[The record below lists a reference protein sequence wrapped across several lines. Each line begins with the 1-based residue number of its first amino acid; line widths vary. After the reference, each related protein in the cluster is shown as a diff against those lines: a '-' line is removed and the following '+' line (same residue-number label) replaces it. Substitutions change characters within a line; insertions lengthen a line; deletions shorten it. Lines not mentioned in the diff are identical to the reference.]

1 MDADIE
7 EQEDPLAGVGKLLLP
22 KDKFLQVSHPVY
34 QPSLMAQLLT
44 SERTRLLFAEAV
56 ELESSK
62 SSVPR
67 LSELCN
73 IVLAREFKSGKLP
86 SDLHTED
93 LNYIGDHLDVNMPL
107 IDIVDL
113 DNEIYWKR
121 VFKEKCNDIKL
132 KCTKLHD
139 VETDFKKE
147 AIQVKLAE
155 IIETTSYELWDD
167 EGMINLSEA
176 VAPYVFTLHITK
188 LTPMKEGVIER
199 DSNLL
204 DYKMYNYP
212 ESECHHG
219 SLEMLGYL
227 SNLTELRIELLPP
240 GLGYEYHRRF
250 FLFSTTDIENLAKGL
265 KRLTALNH
273 LSIKRSRLDEKKMKI
288 LVLGLLHLPLE
299 TVEFSYCEL
308 HDKAGLCIGKLL
320 QDVHSIKSLELE
332 GNYLGKNGLEPIA
345 FAMRGYEG
353 ALEYYGVARN
363 PVTDD
368 GVYILGSGLLGTNQV
383 IHLNVNGIEVTSK
396 GARYVV
402 ELLGIHPK
410 LRKMDMC
417 CLPLGEEGGDRF
429 IELLKENKL
438 LYHLESRGCEMNLD
452 QEFKVRLLVSRN
464 KYFFD
469 NPILME
475 EVTSKEMESDA
486 NEWASRVKHPVLLKV
501 NRILEAKKKC
511 YKKREVVTS
520 FKNVNPFFIH
530 KQALVQKTNSELLK
544 VHFSECSGLDS
555 EIRLYTGEKTD
566 SEKE

>member
-7 EQEDPLAGVGKLLLP
+7 EQEDPLAGVDKLLLP

-155 IIETTSYELWDD
+155 IIETTSYELWDE
-167 EGMINLSEA
+167 EGMMNLSEA

-250 FLFSTTDIENLAKGL
+250 FLFSITDIENLAK
-265 KRLTALNH
+265 
-273 LSIKRSRLDEKKMKI
+273 
-288 LVLGLLHLPLE
+288 
-299 TVEFSYCEL
+299 
-308 HDKAGLCIGKLL
+308 
-320 QDVHSIKSLELE
+320 
-332 GNYLGKNGLEPIA
+332 
-345 FAMRGYEG
+345 
-353 ALEYYGVARN
+353 
-363 PVTDD
+363 
-368 GVYILGSGLLGTNQV
+368 
-383 IHLNVNGIEVTSK
+383 
-396 GARYVV
+396 
-402 ELLGIHPK
+402 
-410 LRKMDMC
+410 
-417 CLPLGEEGGDRF
+417 
-429 IELLKENKL
+429 
-438 LYHLESRGCEMNLD
+438 
-452 QEFKVRLLVSRN
+452 
-464 KYFFD
+464 
-469 NPILME
+469 
-475 EVTSKEMESDA
+475 
-486 NEWASRVKHPVLLKV
+486 
-501 NRILEAKKKC
+501 
-511 YKKREVVTS
+511 
-520 FKNVNPFFIH
+520 
-530 KQALVQKTNSELLK
+530 
-544 VHFSECSGLDS
+544 
-555 EIRLYTGEKTD
+555 
-566 SEKE
+566 